1 MPWEKCD
8 QFVTGALKI
17 HEIHS
22 HHLSLGQPIRYIM
35 PNEHRHSLH
44 WTDGSEMDF
53 PVKDGH
59 AASPY
64 QAFVLS
70 FMQFMG
76 AKQWAMDLYME
87 AQSSTDPMRLHEI
100 LLRHTKYGQPYK
112 LRVRAFLESGKA
124 LAVVQ
129 KAFVAWIK
137 HSPPLQEAL
146 LNTGEDYLLNNGTRH
161 LLGGRTPPSTRGSR
175 TPRRLRWL
183 KLGGYHP
190 DDTTSSFKG

>member
-1 MPWEKCD
+1 MPKFQQVLEKDNEMPWEKCD

-17 HEIHS
+17 HEIYS

-70 FMQFMG
+70 FIQFME

-100 LLRHTKYGQPYK
+100 LLRHTKYGQPY
-112 LRVRAFLESGKA
+112 
-124 LAVVQ
+124 
-129 KAFVAWIK
+129 
-137 HSPPLQEAL
+137 
-146 LNTGEDYLLNNGTRH
+146 
-161 LLGGRTPPSTRGSR
+161 
-175 TPRRLRWL
+175 
-183 KLGGYHP
+183 
-190 DDTTSSFKG
+190 